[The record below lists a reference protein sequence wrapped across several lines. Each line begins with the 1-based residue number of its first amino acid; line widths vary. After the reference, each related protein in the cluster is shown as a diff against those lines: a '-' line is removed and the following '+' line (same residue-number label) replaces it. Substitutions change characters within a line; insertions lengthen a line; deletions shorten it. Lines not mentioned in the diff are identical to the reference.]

1 MVNRYRRRTNFKT
14 RKRKGRKNTRRRKSR
29 RKTKRGGVHPGKRPA
44 APRKSFGKNSHR
56 TKSLGI
62 LQQPSQKYPKGMLHT
77 FKEKEKMK
85 EKMKELSNIFSKSTL
100 GPSTAGKTTKKKPKE
115 YTPAQLA
122 QMAQMAELTAAA
134 SKLQLDKGGPAD
146 ATMPE

>member
-1 MVNRYRRRTNFKT
+1 
-14 RKRKGRKNTRRRKSR
+14 
-29 RKTKRGGVHPGKRPA
+29 
-44 APRKSFGKNSHR
+44 
-56 TKSLGI
+56 
-62 LQQPSQKYPKGMLHT
+62 MLHT

-134 SKLQLDKGGPAD
+134 SKL
-146 ATMPE
+146 